1 LFCGKQI
8 SEIFSCRRNGMRRTP
23 AKTTLGRSPD
33 MNDRTPQVQ
42 AFWAAYRAAAGLDHD
57 RYDVV
62 AFGDS
67 PAMADELGAL
77 VVNGPKR
84 ATAGLLRDFASG
96 GEAMPQVGGHVVVI
110 DGRGA
115 PLCIWRTT
123 DVAVKPLIEVDDA
136 FAWDEG
142 EGDRSRDDWL
152 RAHRAYFKRQ
162 AAREGFE
169 FHDRIETI
177 FERFTIVWPPEVADK

>member
-1 LFCGKQI
+1 MDSK
-8 SEIFSCRRNGMRRTP
+8 
-23 AKTTLGRSPD
+23 
-33 MNDRTPQVQ
+33 TPQVL
-42 AFWAAYRAAAGLDHD
+42 AFWAAYRAAARVDHD
-57 RYDVV
+57 RYDVM

-96 GEAMPQVGGHVVVI
+96 GAAMPVVGEHVVVT

-123 DVAVKPLIEVDDA
+123 DVAVKPLIEVDES

-142 EGDRSRDDWL
+142 EGDRTRDDWL
-152 RAHRAYFKRQ
+152 RAHRAFFKRQ

-169 FHDRIETI
+169 FHDRIETV
-177 FERFTIVWPPEVADK
+177 FERFAIVWPPEVANK

>member
-1 LFCGKQI
+1 M
-8 SEIFSCRRNGMRRTP
+8 SE
-23 AKTTLGRSPD
+23 
-33 MNDRTPQVQ
+33 RTPQVK
-42 AFWAAYRAAAGLDHD
+42 AFWATFKAAAGIGHD

-67 PAMADELGAL
+67 PEMADELADL
-77 VVNGPKR
+77 VINGPKR
-84 ATAGLLRDFASG
+84 ATAGLARDFGPG
-96 GEAMPQVGGHVVVI
+96 GAPMPAVGEHVVVI

-152 RAHRAYFKRQ
+152 RMHRNFFSRQ
-162 AAREGFE
+162 ATREGFG
-169 FHDRIETI
+169 FHDRIETV
-177 FERFTIVWPPEVADK
+177 FERFIIVWPPELADK

>member
-1 LFCGKQI
+1 MRGV
-8 SEIFSCRRNGMRRTP
+8 SVEINP
-23 AKTTLGRSPD
+23 PPEND
-33 MNDRTPQVQ
+33 MDSKTPQVRTL
-42 AFWAAYRAAAGLDHD
+42 WAAYRAAARLDHD

-67 PAMADELGAL
+67 PAMADELCDL

-84 ATAGLLRDFASG
+84 ATAGLLRDFSPG
-96 GEAMPQVGGHVVVI
+96 GEAMPEVGGHVVVI

-142 EGDRSRDDWL
+142 EGDRSRDYWL
-152 RAHRAYFKRQ
+152 RAHREFFARQ
-162 AAREGFE
+162 AARGGFD
-169 FHDRIETI
+169 FHDRIETV
-177 FERFTIVWPPEVADK
+177 FERFRIVWPPEVADK